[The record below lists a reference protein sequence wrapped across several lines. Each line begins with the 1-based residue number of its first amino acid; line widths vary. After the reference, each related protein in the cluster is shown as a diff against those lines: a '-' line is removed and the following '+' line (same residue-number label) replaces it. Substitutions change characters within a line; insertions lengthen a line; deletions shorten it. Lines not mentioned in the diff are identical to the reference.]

1 MHFLKMLLAVLVPLC
16 ALPFSVCAQNMPLS
30 SSTGSVV
37 PAQPPKFTELDQAI
51 NNTDGQARGINPLR
65 ELVLMSAAIESKSY
79 QGTLTYEFG
88 GPLETL
94 AFERLMGD
102 SGTQE
107 SIRHL
112 SGQPRSFSRSLPQD
126 YCSNAATRLFM
137 QAGSAPLQYLSR
149 YYQFSAIGQ
158 NRIAD
163 RLVNLIQIQPIN
175 DDRYGFTLGIDQA
188 SHLPLMLTV
197 TGYRGQVLERF
208 QFVDFHLA
216 KPNEHANKQIYAAQ
230 KLPFTQARCKTP
242 QGLVGWLPSWLP
254 AGFVLAS
261 ANAQEDSTTV
271 LSFTDGLAS
280 VSVFVTP
287 IAKVTGAVGVVKRGA
302 TVAAMTMV
310 AVDQQS
316 FKVSVV
322 GEVPPAV
329 ARRIASSMVY
339 RP

>member
-1 MHFLKMLLAVLVPLC
+1 MLLAVLVPLWV
-16 ALPFSVCAQNMPLS
+16 LSFSAWAQNTPLPS
-30 SSTGSVV
+30 LVN
-37 PAQPPKFTELDQAI
+37 PAVLVQQPKVNEVEQAI
-51 NNTDGQARGINPLR
+51 NNTDGQVRAINPLR
-65 ELVLMSAAIESKSY
+65 ELMLMSAAIENKSY

-112 SGQPRSFSRSLPQD
+112 SGQPRNFSRLLPQN
-126 YCSNAATRLFM
+126 YCNNAATRLFM
-137 QAGSAPLQYLSR
+137 QAGSAPLEHLSR
-149 YYQFSAIGQ
+149 YYQFSVIGQ

-175 DDRYGFTLGIDQA
+175 DDRYGFTLGIDQV

-208 QFVDFHLA
+208 QFVNFHLG
-216 KPNEHANKQIYAAQ
+216 KLNGQTHEQIYAAQ

-242 QGLVGWLPSWLP
+242 QGLGGWLPSWLP
-254 AGFVLAS
+254 AGFVVAS
-261 ANAQEDSTTV
+261 ANTQEDGTAV

-280 VSVFVTP
+280 VSIFITP
-287 IAKVTGAVGVVKRGA
+287 IAKATGAVGVV
-302 TVAAMTMV
+302 
-310 AVDQQS
+310 
-316 FKVSVV
+316 
-322 GEVPPAV
+322 
-329 ARRIASSMVY
+329 
-339 RP
+339 